1 MPRAFRL
8 AAPFALLCAGCSAP
22 PAPPPPAP
30 EPAPA
35 AQPAAAVS
43 FLAYRPDDYPADSG
57 AGDSLIAPGAME
69 RWPLAADH
77 TPPPLTGER
86 WLSPLLLGDAE
97 LLLFDR
103 DVQRIDLRQ
112 GRHIDYR
119 LQPSAD
125 DSSAGRLPRAAAATA
140 DGLWLV
146 GERAQ
151 LYDRQG
157 KPLADFAMGAHARQ
171 ATRLI
176 ALADGSVLVF
186 GTDADGAHANR
197 VSRIGRETALP
208 LAAANGGYALHAL
221 PEVPDGG
228 TSDYAL
234 ALLADGRVMLSGGR
248 VAVANGL
255 PKPSG
260 ASYLFDPRAQSW
272 QRIADMANA
281 HARHALIA
289 LADGGAVAVGGDN
302 ERVERWNAQSGQWS
316 ALPDLPMPMRALY
329 NLSGCCTRPGG
340 GVLADGTLVVAGS
353 FHPWVLALKPGE
365 TRWRA
370 VADIGT
376 PRPGAFVQVRGEDTV
391 AISGGASYDGRYAG
405 VTIVRLALHDDLPG
419 YGVAWS
425 MQDAAIARRGDRVF
439 AAGGWQPYVDGHE
452 QPQYSAMAELVGVDG
467 RHAGMPAIAPLPQ
480 PAGLAQ
486 GFWLDDDRLVVK
498 SVAVADDERVHQ
510 HIDVAYTT
518 PNPAVFASY
527 SLREG
532 RWHTLAA
539 DPRLDDAYLVGHVGD
554 AGYLIGRDAHV
565 FKVDLVGGAVIEL
578 PRLARERERFVA
590 RVFADG
596 RIVVAGGQAQQALI
610 SLFDPSCPDCAD
622 RLIGFGPKDR
632 PDVAEIF
639 DPAAAEWHETTA
651 STHRAQTAAIL
662 ADGRV
667 AQFGGQFDAN
677 GQCTSVAFERSSA
690 DGTSWQKLPLPENFQ
705 IGALATSRLLTPQ
718 DDGSPL
724 ANALFL
730 LVHEPGVSERYT
742 VWRYLDEGSRWS
754 EVGHWNDAE
763 ALQRSIALTPI
774 GNEPRYRIA
783 GLLHGQVIAWSPDA
797 PAPKR

>member
-8 AAPFALLCAGCSAP
+8 SAAFALLCAGCSAP
-22 PAPPPPAP
+22 PAPPPPALAP
-30 EPAPA
+30 EST

-57 AGDSLIAPGAME
+57 AGNSLIAPGAME
-69 RWPLAADH
+69 RWPFAADH
-77 TPPPLTGER
+77 TPPPLIGER
-86 WLSPLLLGDAE
+86 WLSPLPLGDAE

-119 LQPSAD
+119 LQASAD
-125 DSSAGRLPRAAAATA
+125 GSSASRWPRAAAATA
-140 DGLWLV
+140 DGLWIV

-157 KPLADFAMGAHARQ
+157 KPLADFAMGEHARQ
-171 ATRLI
+171 ATRLV
-176 ALADGSVLVF
+176 ALGDGSVLVF
-186 GTDADGAHANR
+186 GPDADGAHANR
-197 VSRIGRETALP
+197 VSRIGRETAVPLP
-208 LAAANGGYALHAL
+208 AANGGYAAHAL

-248 VAVANGL
+248 RAAATGQ
-255 PKPSG
+255 PKPS
-260 ASYLFDPRAQSW
+260 AAAYLFDPRAQSW
-272 QRIADMANA
+272 QRIADTAKA

-289 LADGGAVAVGGDN
+289 LADGSAVALGGDN
-302 ERVERWNAQSGQWS
+302 EQVERWNAQSGQWS
-316 ALPDLPMPMRALY
+316 ALPDLPMPMRALD

-340 GVLADGTLVVAGS
+340 GVLADGTLVVAGG

-365 TRWRA
+365 ARWRA

-376 PRPGAFVQVRGEDTV
+376 PRPGATVQVRGEDTV

-405 VTIVRLALHDDLPG
+405 VAIVRLALHDDLPG

-425 MQDAAIARRGDRVF
+425 MQDAAVARRGDRVF
-439 AAGGWQPYVDGHE
+439 AAGGWRPYVDGHE
-452 QPQYSAMAELVGVDG
+452 QPQYSAVAELVGVDG
-467 RHAGMPAIAPLPQ
+467 SHTGMPAIAPLPQ
-480 PAGLAQ
+480 AAGLAQ

-498 SVAVADDERVHQ
+498 SVAIADDERVQQ

-532 RWHTLAA
+532 RWHSLAA

-578 PRLARERERFVA
+578 PRLVRERERFVA

-610 SLFDPSCPDCAD
+610 SQLDPSCPDCAD
-622 RLIGFGPKDR
+622 RLIGFGPKAR

-639 DPAAAEWHETTA
+639 DPVAAEWHETTA

-662 ADGRV
+662 ADGRI

-677 GQCTSVAFERSSA
+677 GQCTSVAFERSNA
-690 DGTSWQKLPLPENFQ
+690 QGTAWQKLPLPENFQ

-730 LVHEPGVSERYT
+730 LVREPGAGERYT
-742 VWRYLDEGSRWS
+742 LWRYLDEGSRWT
-754 EVGHWNDAE
+754 EIGRWNDSE

-783 GLLHGQVIAWSPDA
+783 GLLHGQVIAWSPDV